1 MRKSTKKRFWR
12 IVLFA
17 ALALML
23 WLFDLTILAWVFAA
37 LVLLPVLIG
46 GLIWLVQSKNG
57 YHKPKPQHTREN
69 FEKPPSRKRPNTTSI
84 IKKI

>member
-1 MRKSTKKRFWR
+1 MRRSSKKRLAR
-12 IVLFA
+12 IVFFA

-46 GLIWLVQSKNG
+46 GVIWFVKS
-57 YHKPKPQHTREN
+57 
-69 FEKPPSRKRPNTTSI
+69 
-84 IKKI
+84 IKK

>member
-23 WLFDLTILAWVFAA
+23 WLFDLTILAWLFAA

-46 GLIWLVQSKNG
+46 GVIWAFQ
-57 YHKPKPQHTREN
+57 
-69 FEKPPSRKRPNTTSI
+69 SRK
-84 IKKI
+84 KKL